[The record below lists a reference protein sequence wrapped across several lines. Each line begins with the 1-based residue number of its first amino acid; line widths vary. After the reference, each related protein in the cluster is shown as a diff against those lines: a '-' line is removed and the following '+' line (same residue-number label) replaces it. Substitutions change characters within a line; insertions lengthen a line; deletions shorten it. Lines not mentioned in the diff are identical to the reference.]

1 MNLKT
6 GNKGWAQ
13 GCEEKRAATIAGVV
27 VRMGN
32 QSYAL
37 TRHKIRY
44 SDGRDLSDFP
54 SDSVH
59 LVVTSPPYPMI
70 SMWDEVFCR
79 MNPEIR
85 KCLSANDGQGAYT
98 LMHSEL
104 TKTWKHVFRLLVP
117 GGILCVNIGDA
128 TRTIGGQ
135 FRLYPN
141 SAELLSACCSIGFD
155 ALPEII
161 WRKPS
166 NSGGTKFLGS
176 GMLPGG
182 AYVTLEHERI
192 LILRKKGTRSFSE
205 TRGVS
210 IRHNSAYFW
219 EERNQ
224 WFSDVWDLNGKRQA
238 LNEKELRKRS
248 AAFPIEVPAR
258 LINMYSSKFDVVLDP
273 FLGTGT
279 TTLAA
284 IGNCRNS
291 IGIEI
296 EEGFRDLHRNEIPS
310 QGICTSLNTLIRERI
325 DRHMRFLSDRI
336 MAGRPFKHKN
346 IPHGFEV
353 VTRQETAMEFERLI
367 GVVAIDDSEEYEA
380 RYEPFVF

>member
-1 MNLKT
+1 MDDQSN
-6 GNKGWAQ
+6 
-13 GCEEKRAATIAGVV
+13 VV
-27 VRMGN
+27 
-32 QSYAL
+32 

-44 SDGRDLSDFP
+44 SDARDLRELP
-54 SDSVH
+54 SESVH

-85 KCLSANDGQGAYT
+85 ERLSANDGHGAYK

-104 TKTWKHVFRLLVP
+104 FKTWKEIRRLLVP

-128 TRTIGGQ
+128 TRTMEGQ

-141 SAELLSACCSIGFD
+141 SAEILSACCSIGFD

-166 NSGGTKFLGS
+166 NSRGTKFLGS
-176 GMLPGG
+176 GMLPGA

-192 LILRKKGTRSFSE
+192 LILRNKGTRSFSQE
-205 TRGVS
+205 RGVN
-210 IRHNSAYFW
+210 IRHNSAYFFI
-219 EERNQ
+219 ERNQ

-248 AAFPIEVPAR
+248 GAFPIEVPAR
-258 LINMYSSKFDVVLDP
+258 LINMYSTKFEVVLDP

-284 IGNCRNS
+284 IGSCRS
-291 IGIEI
+291 SVGIEI
-296 EEGFRDLHRNEIPS
+296 EKGFRDLHRKEIP
-310 QGICTSLNTLIRERI
+310 CERTWTSLNNLIRERR
-325 DRHMRFLSDRI
+325 DRHMNYLTERTK
-336 MAGRPFKHKN
+336 AVKHKN
-346 IPHGFEV
+346 KPHGFAV

-367 GVVAIDDSEEYEA
+367 DVVAIEGTDDYEA